1 MRDTQTW
8 HRTKSGW
15 GDAAVDG
22 LLSGVAAGVLMA
34 SFLLVAGWT
43 AGRSWD
49 WVLRQF
55 DPGLTPA
62 PLTGAVTHLAVSG
75 VYGLLFG
82 SLWRPMARAW
92 RWLPGWL
99 AGLGFG
105 MLLWLL
111 ALMVTSAR
119 LSSGGAWLQG
129 IPPAQLAVAH
139 GIYGLALGWLVS
151 RFKS

>member
-1 MRDTQTW
+1 MSDTHTW
-8 HRTKSGW
+8 HHTKSGW

-22 LLSGVAAGVLMA
+22 LLSGVAAGLLMA
-34 SFLLVAGWT
+34 SFLLLAGWA

-62 PLTGAVTHLAVSG
+62 PLTGALTHLAVSG
-75 VYGLLFG
+75 VYGILFG
-82 SLWRPMARAW
+82 GLWRPVARVW
-92 RWLPGWL
+92 RRLPGWL

-105 MLLWLL
+105 LLLWLL
-111 ALMVTSAR
+111 ALMAVSAR
-119 LSSGGAWLQG
+119 SGAGSGWLQG
-129 IPPAQLAVAH
+129 IPPAELAAAH
-139 GIYGLALGWLVS
+139 AIYGLALGWLMS